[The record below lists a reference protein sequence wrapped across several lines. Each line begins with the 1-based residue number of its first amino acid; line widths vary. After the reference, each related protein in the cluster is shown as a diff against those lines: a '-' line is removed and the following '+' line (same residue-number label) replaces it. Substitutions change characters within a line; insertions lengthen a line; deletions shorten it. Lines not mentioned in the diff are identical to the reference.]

1 MKQSW
6 NPLLTTFAV
15 AGLCTSCFSIGPD
28 HATPES
34 PLNTDWSAQL
44 GAAPA
49 TATATQPEWWKSFSD
64 PTLQSLIDRAL
75 AQNLSLES
83 AALRVLEARVSRHIS
98 WTLQAPIPLLGGS
111 AVHADLSQNVKPDVE
126 VDAPDKPVKTTI
138 TIGGGP
144 LNPAGKT
151 ITIDPEISA
160 PKVTVSD
167 ELNVFEV
174 GLDAV
179 WELDFWGKK
188 RRGVCA
194 ADAEIEQAFASYADA
209 MVRLAGEVA
218 ASYVQLRTY
227 EARKDSLVRNTA
239 MQRKSASIARDRKAD
254 GSQPELDALQLGAL
268 ASETESAIPQ
278 LDAQIRQMRNTLCFL
293 IGKPPGALDAELA
306 IAAAIPVAPQD
317 IAVGIPADLLR
328 RRADVRRA
336 ERRAAAECER
346 IGMAKSELYPSFS
359 LLGSIGL
366 ASSHTDDLFDHDSV
380 KGAYGVGL
388 KWNIL
393 WYTLIM
399 DAVRVRDAKYQEA
412 IYDYQESVLRAAKEV
427 EDGAAQLAADHARLA
442 KLEEAV
448 KAQTRT
454 VELCTE
460 MFEGGSA
467 EFARVLDALRSLARM
482 EESANE
488 ARGATALHSI
498 ALYKA
503 LGGGWENVDSDRIV
517 NEATWNAMSARTS
530 WGAYEPEPVRTA
542 EGSK

>member
-1 MKQSW
+1 M
-6 NPLLTTFAV
+6 TTFAV

-28 HATPES
+28 HETPTS
-34 PLNTDWSAQL
+34 PLGADWSSQI
-44 GAAPA
+44 GAAPPSA
-49 TATATQPEWWKSFSD
+49 ASAQPEWWKSFSD
-64 PTLQSLIDRAL
+64 PILQDLIDRAL

-83 AALRVLEARVSRHIS
+83 AALRVLEARVSRHIT

-144 LNPAGKT
+144 LNPNGKT

-160 PKVTVSD
+160 PKVTISD

-179 WELDFWGKK
+179 WELDLWGKK
-188 RRGVCA
+188 RRGVQA
-194 ADAEIEQAFASYADA
+194 ADAEIDQAFASYADA

-218 ASYVQLRTY
+218 ASYVQLRTF
-227 EARKDSLVRNTA
+227 EARRDSLVRNAA
-239 MQRKSASIARDRKAD
+239 MQRKSAGIAKDRSAN
-254 GSQPELDALQLGAL
+254 GSNSDLDALQLGAL

-278 LDAQIRQMRNTLCFL
+278 LEASIRQTRNTLCL
-293 IGKPPGALDAELA
+293 LVGKPPGSLDAQLNTR
-306 IAAAIPVAPQD
+306 AAIPVAPD
-317 IAVGIPADLLR
+317 SIAVGIPADLLR
-328 RRADVRRA
+328 RRPDVRQA

-346 IGMAKSELYPSFS
+346 IGMAKTELYPSFS

-412 IYDYQESVLRAAKEV
+412 VYGYQESVLRAAKEV

-448 KAQTRT
+448 KAQTQT
-454 VELCTE
+454 VERCTQ
-460 MFEGGSA
+460 MFESGSA
-467 EFARVLDALRSLARM
+467 DFARVLDALRSLARV
-482 EESANE
+482 EEAMSE
-488 ARGATALHSI
+488 ARGATALHAI

-503 LGGGWENVDSDRIV
+503 LGGGWENVDSERIV
-517 NEATWNAMSARTS
+517 NEATWNAMSARTD
-530 WGAYEPEPVRTA
+530 WDAYMPEPANSA
-542 EGSK
+542 EGGK